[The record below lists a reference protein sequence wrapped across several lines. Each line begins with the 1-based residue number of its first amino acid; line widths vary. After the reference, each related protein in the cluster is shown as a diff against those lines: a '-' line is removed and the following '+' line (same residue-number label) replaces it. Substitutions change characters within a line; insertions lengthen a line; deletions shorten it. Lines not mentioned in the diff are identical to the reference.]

1 MGTGLSLESRSD
13 IAVDKMLEAYLIT
26 KGLNPAD
33 GKLIHRID
41 QKTSGLLALAKSKDM
56 ASWLS
61 QLFRERNEAVK
72 KTYFALLC
80 GVPRF

>member
-1 MGTGLSLESRSD
+1 MGTGLSLDNRNE

-26 KGLNPAD
+26 KGLNPSN

-41 QKTSGLLALAKSKDM
+41 RKTSGLLALAKSKEM

-61 QLFRERNEAVK
+61 
-72 KTYFALLC
+72 
-80 GVPRF
+80 